1 MVKHLKEMKAKVNKT
16 IKMMKG
22 KTHAVMD
29 DLVHK
34 ANLPFTPNVIRYP
47 LLPKFKIPQLE
58 AIDDTKD
65 PLDHLRPRKC

>member
-1 MVKHLKEMKAKVNKT
+1 MGEHLKEMKTKVNKT
-16 IKMMKG
+16 IKMMNG

-34 ANLPFTPNVIRYP
+34 TYLPFTPNVMRCP
-47 LLPKFKIPQLE
+47 LLPKFKIPQLV